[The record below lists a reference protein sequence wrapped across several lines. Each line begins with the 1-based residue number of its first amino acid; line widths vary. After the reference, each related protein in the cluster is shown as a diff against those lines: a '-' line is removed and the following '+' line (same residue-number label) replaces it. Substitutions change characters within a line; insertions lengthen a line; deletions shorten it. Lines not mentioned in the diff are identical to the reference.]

1 MPRSIRLGAE
11 VKAVVHSH
19 SPSIIPF
26 SVVPESLKPMYHMS
40 AFLGAGVPVWDI
52 RDVAKA
58 SDMLVRNNALGAS
71 LAQKLGNHPVVLMR
85 GHGSVAV
92 GGSLPQVVFRA
103 VYTEVNAK
111 LQSEAMKLGPVTYL
125 SPEEAEKAAAVIDGQ
140 TARPW
145 ELWKRKALG
154 H

>member
-1 MPRSIRLGAE
+1 
-11 VKAVVHSH
+11 
-19 SPSIIPF
+19 
-26 SVVPESLKPMYHMS
+26 
-40 AFLGAGVPVWDI
+40 
-52 RDVAKA
+52 
-58 SDMLVRNNALGAS
+58 MLVRNNALGAS

-111 LQSEAMKLGPVTYL
+111 LQSGAMKLGPVTYL
-125 SPEEAEKAAAVIDGQ
+125 SPEEAEHAAATTEGR

-145 ELWKRKALG
+145 KLGTRKGLEPWRLPTPLRA
-154 H
+154 